1 MKYLKEHCF
10 KIFVII
16 LILLNLGVANIFA
29 IQSRLKDTARL
40 KSVRGNQLVGYGII
54 VGLNGTGD
62 KDQTKFTNQ
71 SLANALSKMGM
82 VVDPT
87 AIKVKNVA
95 SVMVVAELPAF
106 ARNGDKVDVTVSSI
120 GDAKS
125 LQGGT
130 LILTPLKGPDGVVY
144 AVAQGP
150 ISVGGFSA
158 GGGDTGITVNQ
169 PNVGRV
175 PDGAMIEREI
185 KFNFGKNGML
195 TYSLNKGDFK
205 TAKFIVEA
213 INKKIGEKIAYA
225 RDLKTVDVKIPN
237 SMLADPVSFVAMI
250 EDIPVETE
258 NEAVIVVNERTGT
271 VVVGSDVRIDKVAIS
286 HGNLTIS
293 ITSTPLVSQPG
304 ALSSGQTVT
313 AEQAAVNVS
322 EETSRLIAL
331 DEGVSLGIVVKS
343 LNKLGVTPRD
353 LISILQALK
362 ESGALKA
369 KLKLI

>member
-1 MKYLKEHCF
+1 MLKTT
-10 KIFVII
+10 KIKMVI
-16 LILLNLGVANIFA
+16 LIIAVFFSFGNSFA
-29 IQSRLKDTARL
+29 VKTRLKDMARL
-40 KSVRGNQLVGYGII
+40 KSVRGNQLIGYGIV

-82 VVDPT
+82 EVNPT

-95 SVMVVAELPAF
+95 AVMVVAELPPF
-106 ARNGDKVDVTVSSI
+106 ARNGDKIDVIVSSI

-150 ISVGGFSA
+150 VSIGGISA
-158 GGGDTGITVNQ
+158 GGGGTGVTVNH

-175 PDGAMIEREI
+175 PSGAVIEREI
-185 KFNFGKNGML
+185 KFDFGKKGML
-195 TYSLNKGDFK
+195 TYSLIDGDFK
-205 TAKFIVEA
+205 TAKSVADA

-225 RDLKTVDVKIPN
+225 RDLKTVDVKIPD
-237 SMLADPVSFVAMI
+237 SLLADPVSFVAMI
-250 EDIPVETE
+250 EDVPVETE

-271 VVVGSDVRIDKVAIS
+271 VVVGSDVKIDKVAIS

-293 ITSTPLVSQPG
+293 ITSTPLVSQPN
-304 ALSSGQTVT
+304 ALSNGETVQANQT
-313 AEQAAVNVS
+313 AVNVT
-322 EETSRLIAL
+322 EETRRLIEL
-331 DEGVSLGIVVKS
+331 DEGVSLGVVVKS

-362 ESGALKA
+362 EAGALKA

>member
-1 MKYLKEHCF
+1 M
-10 KIFVII
+10 
-16 LILLNLGVANIFA
+16 LILNKLITKKSVLVFA
-29 IQSRLKDTARL
+29 LLVFTFVNSFSVQTRLKDMARL
-40 KSVRGNQLVGYGII
+40 KSVRGNQLIGYGII

-82 VVDPT
+82 EVNPT

-95 SVMVVAELPAF
+95 AVIVVAELPPF
-106 ARNGDKVDVTVSSI
+106 ARNGDRVDVIVSSI

-144 AVAQGP
+144 AVGQGP
-150 ISVGGFSA
+150 ISIGGISA
-158 GGGDTGITVNQ
+158 GGGGSGVTVNH

-175 PDGAMIEREI
+175 PSGALIEREI
-185 KFNFGKNGML
+185 KFDFGKTGML
-195 TYSLNKGDFK
+195 TYSLTNGDFK
-205 TAKFIVEA
+205 TAKSVSDA
-213 INKKIGEKIAYA
+213 INNKIGEKIAYA

-237 SMLADPVSFVAMI
+237 SMLADPVSFVALI
-250 EDIPVETE
+250 EDVPVETE
-258 NEAVIVVNERTGT
+258 SEAVIVVNERTGT
-271 VVVGSDVRIDKVAIS
+271 VVVGFDVKIDKVAIS

-293 ITSTPLVSQPG
+293 ITSNPLVSQPG
-304 ALSSGQTVT
+304 AFSGGETVQANQTT
-313 AEQAAVNVS
+313 VNIS
-322 EETSRLIAL
+322 EETRRLIAL
-331 DEGVSLGIVVKS
+331 DEGVSLGVVVKS

-362 ESGALKA
+362 EAGALKA

>member
-1 MKYLKEHCF
+1 MNFKYNILKPF
-10 KIFVII
+10 IVIF
-16 LILLNLGVANIFA
+16 LFLTFNLTNSFA
-29 IQSRLKDTARL
+29 VQTRLKDMARL
-40 KSVRGNQLVGYGII
+40 KSVRGNQLIGYGIV

-82 VVDPT
+82 EVSPT

-95 SVMVVAELPAF
+95 AVLVAAELPAF
-106 ARNGDKVDVTVSSI
+106 ARNGDKIDVTVSSI

-130 LILTPLKGPDGVVY
+130 LILTPLKGPDGMVY

-158 GGGDTGITVNQ
+158 GGGNSGVTVNQ

-175 PDGAMIEREI
+175 PGGGLIEREI
-185 KFNFGKNGML
+185 KFDFGKSGMI

-205 TAKFIVEA
+205 TAKRVAES
-213 INKKIGEKIAYA
+213 INNKIGEKIAYP
-225 RDLKTVDVKIPN
+225 RDLKTIDVKIP
-237 SMLADPVSFVAMI
+237 SSLLADPVSFVAMI
-250 EDIPVETE
+250 EDVTVETE
-258 NEAVIVVNERTGT
+258 NEAVVVVNERTGT
-271 VVVGSDVRIDKVAIS
+271 VVVGADVKIEKVAIS

-293 ITSTPLVSQPG
+293 ITSIPLVSQPNP
-304 ALSSGQTVT
+304 LSEGQTVT
-313 AEQAAVNVS
+313 TNQTAVNIN
-322 EETSRLIAL
+322 EETRRLVEL
-331 DEGVSLGIVVKS
+331 DEGVSLGKVVKS

-353 LISILQALK
+353 LISILQALR
-362 ESGALKA
+362 EAGALKA